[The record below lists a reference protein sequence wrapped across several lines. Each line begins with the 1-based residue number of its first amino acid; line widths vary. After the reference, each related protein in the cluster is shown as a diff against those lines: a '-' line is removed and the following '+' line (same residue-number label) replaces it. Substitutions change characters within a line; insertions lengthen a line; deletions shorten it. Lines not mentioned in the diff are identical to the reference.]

1 MNEDEDIDVEA
12 ELQEAELDERR
23 QRIAKLEEKGA
34 VWNNEGR
41 FWSLGDKTYDED
53 GNSL

>member
-23 QRIAKLEEKGA
+23 QRIAKLEEKGPSGTTKDA
-34 VWNNEGR
+34 SGPSATR
-41 FWSLGDKTYDED
+41 RMTKTATC
-53 GNSL
+53 S